1 LRQITCENNTL
12 TASSPPKAKRPGRP
26 KKSSSDA
33 PTKNIIAKA
42 ALKIFCDQGYE
53 GAKIATIAKA
63 AGVVTPAV
71 HYHFDGKLGLWK
83 AAIDLAFSDM
93 EIMRRSFE
101 ENLQDL
107 DLLSQLKVSLRNYV
121 RYTLRMPEHI
131 RILYMEAMRDNER
144 SRWLVEHYI
153 RPLHESVKK
162 QIEEL
167 QSAGIIKKLS
177 PLTID
182 SMLGGSVVAVITNC
196 HSIGSIYGIEELT
209 EEQISEH
216 TNAILEILFNGMLDH

>member
-1 LRQITCENNTL
+1 MTETPTR
-12 TASSPPKAKRPGRP
+12 KARGPGRP
-26 KKSSSDA
+26 RKSASDA
-33 PTKNIIAKA
+33 PTKSIIAKA

-53 GAKIATIAKA
+53 GAKIATIARA
-63 AGVVTPAV
+63 AEVVTPAV
-71 HYHFDGKLGLWK
+71 HYHFKSKLDLWK
-83 AAIDLAFSDM
+83 AAITIAFSDM
-93 EIMRRSFE
+93 ELTRRSFE
-101 ENLQDL
+101 EDLQDL

-121 RYTLRMPEHI
+121 RYTLRMPEHL

-144 SRWLVEHYI
+144 SRWLVDHYI

-162 QIEEL
+162 RIEEL
-167 QSAGIIKKLS
+167 QSQGIVKKLS

-216 TNAILEILFNGMLDH
+216 TNAILEILFNGMLER

>member
-1 LRQITCENNTL
+1 M
-12 TASSPPKAKRPGRP
+12 TATPKTKRPGRP
-26 KKSSSDA
+26 KKSPSDA
-33 PTKNIIAKA
+33 PTKNVIAKA
-42 ALKIFCDQGYE
+42 ALKVFCDQGYE

-71 HYHFDGKLGLWK
+71 HYHFNGKLELWK
-83 AAIDLAFSDM
+83 AAINLAFSDM
-93 EIMRRSFE
+93 EITRKSFE
-101 ENLQDL
+101 EDLQDL

-121 RYTLRMPEHI
+121 RYSLRMPEHI

-144 SRWLVEHYI
+144 SKWLVERYI
-153 RPLHESVKK
+153 RPLHETVKNR
-162 QIEEL
+162 IEEL
-167 QSAGIIKKLS
+167 QSMGIIKKLS

-196 HSIGSIYGIEELT
+196 HSIGDIYGIEDLT

-216 TNAILEILFNGMLDH
+216 TNAILEVLFNGMLDDGAR